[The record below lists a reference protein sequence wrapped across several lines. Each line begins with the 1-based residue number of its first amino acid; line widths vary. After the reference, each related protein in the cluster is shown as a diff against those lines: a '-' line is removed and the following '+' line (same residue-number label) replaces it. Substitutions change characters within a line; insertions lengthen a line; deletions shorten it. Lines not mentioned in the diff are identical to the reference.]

1 MTWDVGYVANP
12 ADSTA
17 ASGLRVLPRRGRE
30 ARVVSNNL
38 VRYVLRNSTLGER
51 ARGNRTVDVARVEPA
66 DVFLP
71 RSGHLGSAF
80 HEKLDVIDV
89 PFGVGYVDDTVIPHH
104 DDLRDLPGC

>member
-1 MTWDVGYVANP
+1 MRGTDVADS

-17 ASGLRVLPRRGRE
+17 ASGLRVLPRRGRQ

-51 ARGNRTVDVARVEPA
+51 ARGNRTVDAARVEAA
-66 DVFLP
+66 DVRLP

-80 HEKLDVIDV
+80 HEKLDVLDV
-89 PFGVGYVDDTVIPHH
+89 PFGVSYVDDAVIPHH